1 MFVQTPMTARVTLF
15 SALLAA
21 ALASGCSSGNT
32 PVVRHAQPTTAPA
45 EVAGLSTP
53 KPVQSIQALCPVPT
67 GWKAEPIKQSDKHT
81 HQVWLSPS
89 GHTAYGV
96 IHFSLPLPVGAE
108 MVLPFYLKAMKKT
121 EGEAILQRKERD
133 PNLPGIRFVAEGGQY
148 KTWTNLIVNG
158 FEGWAVYAGAI
169 RNQEIDPAELDLAK
183 RAREHTRVGLPP
195 DSVADTE

>member
-1 MFVQTPMTARVTLF
+1 MTPRGLLF

-21 ALASGCSSGNT
+21 AVVSGCSTANT
-32 PVVRHAQPTTAPA
+32 PVVHHPQPTTAPA

-53 KPVQSIQALCPVPT
+53 KPVDSIQALCPIPK
-67 GWKAEPIKQSDKHT
+67 GWKAEPIKHSDKHT

-89 GHTAYGV
+89 GRTAYGV

-158 FEGWAVYAGAI
+158 WQGWAVYAGTI
-169 RNQEIDPAELDLAK
+169 INQEIDPAELDLAR
-183 RAREHTRVGLPP
+183 RAREHTQVGLPP
-195 DSVADTE
+195 ETVADTE